1 MRYITSI
8 LFNWFLNMHL
18 IVISGPSGSGKTT
31 LSERILKKT
40 KEGIILNTDNYYRAG
55 IVSKILSMTLSS
67 YFDRKISFNLG
78 LFKKDLEFIVNNGFS
93 DFYYKYN
100 FKSKS
105 IKTVYKKSKNIRFV
119 IIEGIFGEEILKTL
133 SIENCLLIKLKA
145 NKQTCLNRVIK
156 RDFLER
162 GKSKDLAK
170 RDFIKAWE
178 LFHENKKISD
188 SRNNFK
194 TIIIKKKSEIY
205 PLLKEIINL
214 VN

>member
-1 MRYITSI
+1 MQ
-8 LFNWFLNMHL
+8 L

-31 LSERILKKT
+31 LSKRVLKKI
-40 KEGIILNTDNYYRAG
+40 KNGIILNTDNYYRTG
-55 IVSKILSMTLSS
+55 ILSQILSRTLTS
-67 YFDRKISFNLG
+67 YFDRKISFNFG
-78 LFKKDLEFIVNNGFS
+78 LFKRDLEFIVKNGFS

-105 IKTVYKKSKNIRFV
+105 IKKVYQNTQNIKFL
-119 IIEGIFGEEILKTL
+119 IIEGIFGQEILKTL
-133 SIENCLLIKLKA
+133 SKENCLLIKLKA

-162 GKSKDLAK
+162 GKSKDIAK

-178 LFHENKKISD
+178 LFHENKKKCNSINCFNTIEIRNKSD
-188 SRNNFK
+188 MDL
-194 TIIIKKKSEIY
+194 
-205 PLLKEIINL
+205 LLKQIINI

>member
-1 MRYITSI
+1 MQ
-8 LFNWFLNMHL
+8 L

-31 LSERILKKT
+31 LSQRIIKNIKN
-40 KEGIILNTDNYYRAG
+40 GIILNTDNYYRTG
-55 IVSKILSMTLSS
+55 ILSQILSRTLTS
-67 YFDRKISFNLG
+67 YFDRKISFNFG
-78 LFKKDLEFIVNNGFS
+78 LFKRDLEFIVKNGFS

-105 IKTVYKKSKNIRFV
+105 IKKVYQNTKNIRIL
-119 IIEGIFGEEILKTL
+119 IIEGIFGQEVFKTL
-133 SIENCLLIKLKA
+133 SKENCLLIKLKA

-178 LFHENKKISD
+178 LFHKNKKKCN
-188 SRNNFK
+188 SRNYFK
-194 TIIIKKKSEIY
+194 TIVIKKKSDIN
-205 PLLKEIINL
+205 PLLKELTSL

>member
-1 MRYITSI
+1 MQ
-8 LFNWFLNMHL
+8 L

-31 LSERILKKT
+31 LSKRILKKI
-40 KEGIILNTDNYYRAG
+40 KNGIILNTDNYYRTG
-55 IVSKILSMTLSS
+55 ILSQILSRTLTS
-67 YFDRKISFNLG
+67 YFDRKISFNFG
-78 LFKKDLEFIVNNGFS
+78 LFKRDLEFIVKNGFS

-105 IKTVYKKSKNIRFV
+105 IKKVYQNTKNIRFL
-119 IIEGIFGEEILKTL
+119 IIEGIFGQEILKTL
-133 SIENCLLIKLKA
+133 SKENCLLIKLKA

-170 RDFIKAWE
+170 KDFIKAWE
-178 LFHENKKISD
+178 LFHKNKKK
-188 SRNNFK
+188 NNSIKDFK
-194 TIIIKKKSEIY
+194 TIVIKEESDINT
-205 PLLKEIINL
+205 LLKKLTNI